1 MVKTAIRAATLTA
14 CAAALSGC
22 SMLGINFS
30 DDSVQYES
38 STSRAP
44 LEIPPDLTAIPKN
57 DRYTVPQRPQIVSAN
72 AEAAKVELNAEKSG
86 DKPGSLL
93 PVTQVA
99 KVMRDGQVR
108 WVHVNA
114 PAEKVWPVLQDFW
127 ATMGLQ
133 IKDQDAASGVIQ
145 TEWAEN
151 KANLPR
157 DITRGTLGKVLD
169 FVYDTGERD
178 QYRARMER
186 NDDNTCNIY
195 ITHRQMVEVLKG
207 KQEDSTIWQPGPSD
221 PQLEAEM
228 LTRLAQKL
236 ESEFNPQAK
245 PEEQKQLDALA
256 AVKYTPQSEI
266 VKGADGKAEA
276 VLINEPFDRA
286 WRRVGLALDRSG
298 FDVTDRDRS
307 RGLFMVKYLDPDYEK
322 AQKQEQG
329 FFTNM
334 FGKGSAVDPVPY
346 QIRLQPEGEK
356 TRVTVTGA
364 EGRADTTGV
373 APNIVTLIGEQ
384 TR

>member
-157 DITRGTLGKVLD
+157 DIIRGT
-169 FVYDTGERD
+169 
-178 QYRARMER
+178 
-186 NDDNTCNIY
+186 
-195 ITHRQMVEVLKG
+195 
-207 KQEDSTIWQPGPSD
+207 
-221 PQLEAEM
+221 
-228 LTRLAQKL
+228 
-236 ESEFNPQAK
+236 
-245 PEEQKQLDALA
+245 
-256 AVKYTPQSEI
+256 
-266 VKGADGKAEA
+266 
-276 VLINEPFDRA
+276 
-286 WRRVGLALDRSG
+286 
-298 FDVTDRDRS
+298 
-307 RGLFMVKYLDPDYEK
+307 
-322 AQKQEQG
+322 
-329 FFTNM
+329 
-334 FGKGSAVDPVPY
+334 
-346 QIRLQPEGEK
+346 
-356 TRVTVTGA
+356 
-364 EGRADTTGV
+364 
-373 APNIVTLIGEQ
+373 
-384 TR
+384 

>member
-1 MVKTAIRAATLTA
+1 
-14 CAAALSGC
+14 
-22 SMLGINFS
+22 
-30 DDSVQYES
+30 
-38 STSRAP
+38 
-44 LEIPPDLTAIPKN
+44 
-57 DRYTVPQRPQIVSAN
+57 
-72 AEAAKVELNAEKSG
+72 
-86 DKPGSLL
+86 
-93 PVTQVA
+93 
-99 KVMRDGQVR
+99 
-108 WVHVNA
+108 
-114 PAEKVWPVLQDFW
+114 
-127 ATMGLQ
+127 MGLQ

-157 DITRGTLGKVLD
+157 DIIRGTLGKVLD

-207 KQEDSTIWQPGPSD
+207 KQEDSTIWQQGPSD

-276 VLINEPFDRA
+276 VLINEPFGPR
-286 WRRVGLALDRSG
+286 
-298 FDVTDRDRS
+298 
-307 RGLFMVKYLDPDYEK
+307 M
-322 AQKQEQG
+322 
-329 FFTNM
+329 
-334 FGKGSAVDPVPY
+334 
-346 QIRLQPEGEK
+346 
-356 TRVTVTGA
+356 
-364 EGRADTTGV
+364 
-373 APNIVTLIGEQ
+373 APCGPCA
-384 TR
+384 